1 MFVTLT
7 DRDPNSDRYIYL
19 LRRGY
24 GSKWM
29 YYLRQKYTFV
39 RGPALI
45 YTKAQA
51 DYVKK
56 HQKELL
62 DQVQCLT

>member
-7 DRDPNSDRYIYL
+7 DRAYDSDRYIYL
-19 LRRGY
+19 HRRDFGP
-24 GSKWM
+24 KWM

-45 YTKAQA
+45 YTKAQQ

-56 HQKELL
+56 HEKELL
-62 DQVQCLT
+62 DQVQCI

>member
-7 DRDPNSDRYIYL
+7 HRSYESDRYIYL
-19 LRRGY
+19 LRRDY
-24 GSKWM
+24 GPKWM
-29 YYLRQKYTFV
+29 YYIRQKYTFV

-45 YTKAQA
+45 YTKAQEE
-51 DYVKK
+51 YVKR

-62 DQVQCLT
+62 GQVNCL